1 MSIEIDDQWDDV
13 ADPDPQPPTPGTFL
27 PTLSERIHARIQT
40 ARYTLPGAAD
50 DHYLLDAASVMPII
64 ERLIAI
70 AATAEQLLNCAA
82 EFSKDIVC
90 CSEYF
95 QAADDKIDDLKKVV
109 GP

>member
-1 MSIEIDDQWDDV
+1 MAS
-13 ADPDPQPPTPGTFL
+13 DPDPQPPEGTYFPSL
-27 PTLSERIHARIQT
+27 AEKIHARIH
-40 ARYTLPGAAD
+40 ASRYTLPGAAD
-50 DHYLLDAASVMPII
+50 DHYLLDAATVMPII